1 MAVTPLTSLS
11 LIPAGQRVFIYG
23 TGRGGRFINRA
34 LRLTT
39 DLPVA
44 GFVDSQNTGVIGG
57 LQVYSLAEFKCLTLE
72 DVALIISSTHFDEIF
87 EAVRDLPLG
96 MTFDGRPLFPIN
108 DLVETADDDRFVE
121 FFDLASKHLV
131 RSAADENL
139 PPILSDEIGADLI
152 SKMVN
157 ADAPV
162 IIEIGANNG
171 EHTQWFLDI
180 FPNATIYAFEPD
192 PRASAKF
199 KARVDDPRVK
209 LVECAIGDVDN
220 EEIEFYMSGGL
231 PPGLSPEKVAEFP
244 LGWDMSGSLLPPKS
258 HVERWPGITFDKK
271 IKVPVRTLDSWS
283 KENDIRNVDL
293 IWADTQGA
301 EGKIVAGGLDT
312 LSRTRFFYTE
322 YSNDEWYEG
331 QATLRVLMNMLEKFK
346 VICRFP
352 TDVLLQNMSI
362 DGADS

>member
-1 MAVTPLTSLS
+1 MAITPLTSVS
-11 LIPAGQRVFIYG
+11 LIPAGHRVFIYG

-39 DLPVA
+39 GLPVA
-44 GFVDSQNTGVIGG
+44 GFVDSRETGVIDG
-57 LQVYSLAEFKCLTLE
+57 LRVYSLAEFKNLPLE
-72 DVALIISSTHFDEIF
+72 DVALIISSTHFHEII

-96 MTFDGRPLFPIN
+96 MRFDGRPLFHII
-108 DLVETADDDRFVE
+108 DLVETADDGRFVE
-121 FFDLASKHLV
+121 LFNRFSKYLARPV
-131 RSAADENL
+131 TDEDIA
-139 PPILSDEIGADLI
+139 PIVWDEIGADLI

-157 ADAPV
+157 SDAPV
-162 IIEIGANNG
+162 ILEIGANNG
-171 EHTQWFLDI
+171 AHTLWFLEI

-199 KARVDDPRVK
+199 KARVNDPRVR

-231 PPGLSPEKVAEFP
+231 PSGISPERVAEFP
-244 LGWDMSGSLLPPKS
+244 EGWDMSGSLLPPKS
-258 HVERWPGITFDKK
+258 HVERWPGITFDEK
-271 IKVPVRTLDSWS
+271 IKVPVRALDSWS
-283 KENDIRNVDL
+283 RENGIGNVDL

-301 EGKIVAGGLDT
+301 EGKVIAGGLDT

-331 QATLRVLMNMLEKFK
+331 QVTLRMIMDRLEKFK

-352 TDVLLQNMSI
+352 EDVLLQNMSL
-362 DGADS
+362 